1 MLSQEVTELLCDID
15 PNNRQ
20 FVRPNGK
27 IYVRLKKALYGC
39 VQSAVLLYK
48 DLKSTL
54 VTMGFTENIYDVCS
68 FTRLR
73 GQSVDRILVYV
84 DDLFIT
90 ADAEP
95 VLDEID
101 RTLREK
107 YGGVTSKKGKVHEYL
122 GIRWDFNK
130 PGEVTLSMQGYI
142 NGLFKKYT
150 ISKLYESPAS
160 DDLYTVSEKS
170 PELTKEKREMFH
182 SIVMTLHYLA
192 KRVRTDVL
200 TAISWCASRVLK
212 PTEEDER
219 KLDRILG
226 YLKATAERITTLRIG
241 DKLQLRAYVDASYAV
256 YQDAKSVSGIV
267 LMLGDAVIYVKS
279 SKQKIVTRSSTE
291 SELVAI
297 SDSLSQVLW
306 TREYIIAAGFQIGP
320 VVLYQDNQSTIFLAN
335 KGRSTSERTRH
346 IKIRYFFIHHYIST
360 NEIVLEYMPTI
371 FMVADIMTKPLH
383 GALFKKLRDALA
395 GYKRIM
401 A

>member
-1 MLSQEVTELLCDID
+1 MIEASLAAHMNHHVMTLDHTAAYLNADMKGTPVEMMLSQEVTELLCDID

-84 DDLFIT
+84 NLFIT

-130 PGEVTLSMQGYI
+130 PREVTLSMQGYI
-142 NGLFKKYT
+142 NDLFKKYT
-150 ISKLYESPAS
+150 ISKLYESPSS
-160 DDLYTVSEKS
+160 DDLFTVSEKS
-170 PELTKEKREMFH
+170 PADQVEKRDVPFNCYDPALPRE
-182 SIVMTLHYLA
+182 TGEN
-192 KRVRTDVL
+192 VRT
-200 TAISWCASRVLK
+200 
-212 PTEEDER
+212 
-219 KLDRILG
+219 
-226 YLKATAERITTLRIG
+226 YG
-241 DKLQLRAYVDASYAV
+241 DF
-256 YQDAKSVSGIV
+256 
-267 LMLGDAVIYVKS
+267 
-279 SKQKIVTRSSTE
+279 
-291 SELVAI
+291 LVR
-297 SDSLSQVLW
+297 L
-306 TREYIIAAGFQIGP
+306 
-320 VVLYQDNQSTIFLAN
+320 
-335 KGRSTSERTRH
+335 
-346 IKIRYFFIHHYIST
+346 
-360 NEIVLEYMPTI
+360 
-371 FMVADIMTKPLH
+371 
-383 GALFKKLRDALA
+383 
-395 GYKRIM
+395 
-401 A
+401 